1 MAGPRTDRR
10 HLLPSIGNLMTGAV
24 DYDLLITA
32 GRVFCA
38 ETGLDGPG
46 AVAVRGGRIAAS
58 GAAVEGTA
66 AKTLAY
72 PDALLLPG
80 LVDMHAHPALGG
92 SRYGVDPDEQFL
104 PRGATTC
111 MSQGDAGALDW
122 PAYRDEVIGG
132 CRTRVRLALHLSK
145 HGESRGAHCF
155 ERLDDADVGLCAAT
169 AAGGGE
175 EIWGITFNTMR
186 SPAISHDPREIM
198 RRGIEAADRCG
209 RPILYGPRFKRD
221 FPLEEQLPWLRAGD
235 LVTYTFC
242 FLEDNIIAGGRLRPE
257 VREARERGVLFDGC
271 HGMQSFSFEHAEAA
285 MAEGF
290 YPDTVSTDQYNRHLG
305 SDPPHD
311 LPRTMSKFIAAGMP
325 ETEVLAR
332 ATARPAEL
340 LGLKGEAGTLAP
352 GACADLALLQWNE
365 EGRLRDCRDV
375 ERAGGCWEPL
385 ATFRAGQLVR
395 PGPDGA

>member
-1 MAGPRTDRR
+1 MTAGSDF
-10 HLLPSIGNLMTGAV
+10 
-24 DYDLLITA
+24 DLLVTA

-46 AVAVRGGRIAAS
+46 AVAVRGDRIAAS
-58 GAAVEGTA
+58 GPGVTGAAA
-66 AKTLAY
+66 QTLDF

-80 LVDMHAHPALGG
+80 LVDMHAHPARGG
-92 SRYGVDPDEQFL
+92 SRYGVDPDEHFL
-104 PRGATTC
+104 PRGVTTC
-111 MSQGDAGALDW
+111 MSQGDAGALGW

-145 HGESRGAHCF
+145 YGESQPGHCF
-155 ERLDDADVGLCAAT
+155 EHLENADVDLCAAT
-169 AAGGGE
+169 LASAGE
-175 EIWGITFNTMR
+175 EIWGIAFNTMR
-186 SPAISHDPREIM
+186 SPDSPHDPREIM
-198 RRGIEAADRCG
+198 RRGIEAAERSG
-209 RPILYGPRFKRD
+209 RPILYGPRFKSD
-221 FPLEEQLPWLRAGD
+221 FPLAEQLSRLRAGD

-242 FLEDNIIAGGRLRPE
+242 FLEDNIIAGGRVRPE

-271 HGMQSFSFEHAEAA
+271 HGMQSFSFAIAEAA

-311 LPRTMSKFIAAGMP
+311 LPRTMSKYLAAGMP
-325 ETEVLAR
+325 EAEVLAR

-352 GACADLALLQWNE
+352 GACADLAVLSWNE
-365 EGRLRDCRDV
+365 DGRLRDCLDV

-385 ATFRAGQLVR
+385 ATVRAGRLVR
-395 PGPDGA
+395 PGPG